1 MAPALCAGSAPRV
14 AAKKHTHTDKMR
26 HTTFITHEERRLLRA
41 FHTGLSPQSPFTP
54 NSSPAPP
61 QSSQAMSD
69 NEKLMEDMLVLEK
82 RVMRIALATKAKI
95 KAYVYDDGEGPEHL
109 YDFFTKHSAAKG
121 ELKLLEQACVDL
133 AAFDSLLS

>member
-1 MAPALCAGSAPRV
+1 MPFARKADTRLKTQTRR
-14 AAKKHTHTDKMR
+14 MR
-26 HTTFITHEERRLLRA
+26 HTTFITHEERRLLRT
-41 FHTGLSPQSPFTP
+41 FHAALSPHSFRPTNASQ
-54 NSSPAPP
+54 ALG
-61 QSSQAMSD
+61 SQAMSN

-95 KAYVYDDGEGPEHL
+95 KAYVYDDGKGPEHL

-133 AAFDSLLS
+133 AAFASLLS